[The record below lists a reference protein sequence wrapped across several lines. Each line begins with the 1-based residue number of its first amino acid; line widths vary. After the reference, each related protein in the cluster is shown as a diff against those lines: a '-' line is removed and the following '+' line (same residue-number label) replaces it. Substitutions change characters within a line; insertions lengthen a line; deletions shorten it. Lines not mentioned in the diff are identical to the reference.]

1 MNNIT
6 EAVEHKYQAQ
16 GHLEFQVF
24 FNDRV
29 SNDFNTLSINLP
41 PNRKYF
47 AAAVPGSFYG
57 RLFPKASINF
67 IFSSFAVQWL
77 SKLPQ
82 VVCDLN
88 SPSCNKGRILYANAP
103 KEVGEAYSAQ
113 YAEDTEKFL
122 GARAQELV
130 SGGLMAL
137 LILGRVNGT
146 LPAQSS
152 LGPRFQPL
160 ESCLVDM
167 TNEGLLSKD
176 KLDSFNLPI
185 YSPSSEELE
194 KLIEKTG
201 CFDTAR
207 VEEMHET
214 IFHYSPCKNS
224 EQAWR
229 ELSKHTLGVRFWM
242 NCLIDMLR
250 KLLDVLLSTPV
261 VALELHYS
269 SFKNASTDQNFL
281 FLPSYITFIEG

>member
-1 MNNIT
+1 MNNII

-29 SNDFNTLSINLP
+29 SNDFNTLFINLP

-67 IFSSFAVQWL
+67 IFSSFALQWL

-88 SPSCNKGRILYANAP
+88 SPSCNKGRILYANPP

-113 YAEDTEKFL
+113 YAEDMEKFL
-122 GARAQELV
+122 GAPAQELV

-137 LILGRVNGT
+137 LIPGRVNGT

-194 KLIEKTG
+194 KLIEKTE
-201 CFDTAR
+201 CFDIAR
-207 VEEMHET
+207 VEEMHRNNIPLLTMQEFRAGLEG
-214 IFHYSPCKNS
+214 IIKSHFGSEILDELFDRYSKKIAGRPPLNTCGGIGIAFRPSKTRALICLYIVVS
-224 EQAWR
+224 YLEQF
-229 ELSKHTLGVRFWM
+229 G
-242 NCLIDMLR
+242 
-250 KLLDVLLSTPV
+250 
-261 VALELHYS
+261 
-269 SFKNASTDQNFL
+269 
-281 FLPSYITFIEG
+281 